1 MDVKSASRT
10 LDLFE
15 LFAREQQP
23 LTLSE
28 LAAGLDAPLSS
39 CSNLLRALKERGFLV
54 GIGGRRQ
61 VYPTRK
67 MFDIATAIASGEP
80 WVRRLLPKLEAL
92 RDRTRETAI
101 LGKEQGGRV
110 IYLAVLDGP
119 QNIRYTA
126 KPGDLK
132 PLHSSSIGKALLS
145 ALKPAEQSDVIAKL
159 SLAAMTEATITDR
172 ERLKAEVAQTA
183 ARGYSITAGENVA
196 DVMAIAKA
204 VSFGGDT
211 YGIAVAGPMHRMKEM
226 VHDHQRRLQE
236 ICTQIQEDR

>member
-1 MDVKSASRT
+1 
-10 LDLFE
+10 
-15 LFAREQQP
+15 
-23 LTLSE
+23 
-28 LAAGLDAPLSS
+28 
-39 CSNLLRALKERGFLV
+39 
-54 GIGGRRQ
+54 

-172 ERLKAEVAQTA
+172 ERLKAEIAQTA
-183 ARGYSITAGENVA
+183 ARGYSITSGENVA

-226 VHDHQRRLQE
+226 VHDHQRCLQE